1 MNRLIVIGVLIAL
14 QSTLL
19 IFSSNAQ
26 VKIGYLSY
34 SEALQSM
41 PEYRMAQEGL
51 SELRAQYD
59 NETRIAEEEF
69 NAKYEDFLD
78 NLTTLAASIR
88 RKRQIELQ
96 QLMESNIRFREEAS
110 RLFKQ
115 AEEEALKPVR
125 DTLNEKLA
133 KIAQENGY
141 IIILNSDGDALPYI
155 NSEWGDDVT
164 ELVKNA
170 LK

>member
-1 MNRLIVIGVLIAL
+1 
-14 QSTLL
+14 
-19 IFSSNAQ
+19 
-26 VKIGYLSY
+26 
-34 SEALQSM
+34 
-41 PEYRMAQEGL
+41 
-51 SELRAQYD
+51 
-59 NETRIAEEEF
+59 
-69 NAKYEDFLD
+69 
-78 NLTTLAASIR
+78 
-88 RKRQIELQ
+88 
-96 QLMESNIRFREEAS
+96 MESNIRFREEAS